1 MQAGTERKWNVRKE
15 SYLQKPQEVE
25 IHAVKNGTDVILRKN
40 IIQAIRRDEDT
51 EETVWECEERQLRY
65 NNSLTRDAV
74 SENFDYYWALSEGK
88 TDEEATDEAALKAG
102 EPTLKE
108 RVETLEG
115 AFMEL
120 AEVIANG

>member
-1 MQAGTERKWNVRKE
+1 MRKE

-88 TDEEATDEAALKAG
+88 TDEEATDEATLKAG

-108 RVETLEG
+108 RLETLEG